1 MACDCPSLTERCPH
15 CGRLAGQD
23 HKDRCHRA
31 AIGSEDEIGWLT
43 YAEARRMGVLP

>member
-23 HKDRCHRA
+23 HKDRCHEA
-31 AIGSEDEIGWLT
+31 AVGGANVDALSL
-43 YAEARRMGVLP
+43 AEARRTGVPPP